1 MRDDDQPGAQMSE
14 RERQFAELVAQ
25 HMMSRVLSAAQ
36 DQEVAGRVIDTW
48 AGHLQ
53 RVVGRAVL
61 RLLFYVFVAAVGVLS
76 LKFGLWDKLGE
87 LFSHKP

>member
-1 MRDDDQPGAQMSE
+1 VQNKDREVEMSE
-14 RERQFAELVAQ
+14 RDEALAELIAQ
-25 HMMSRVLSAAQ
+25 HTMSRFLSAAQ

-61 RLLFYVFVAAVGVLS
+61 RLAMYVCFLAVGIAS
-76 LKFGLWDKLGE
+76 LKFGLVDKFLE
-87 LFSHKP
+87 VFRK